1 MLTGSGGTTSSQQ
14 PLDPPVRRDG
24 GRRLAALACLLLFT
38 PGDQW
43 ITAAR
48 AAEPDGNAAKIRVGS
63 EVEFPP
69 YATLDGNGQPAGFSV
84 DLLRAVSRAAGL
96 EPRFTTGPWD
106 QVWRDLVAGD
116 LDVLPI
122 VAVSD
127 ERRKLVDF
135 GLPHTET
142 FDAFF
147 VRQGDREIPDLRAA
161 EGKTIG
167 VMRSDAA
174 HHELLERGFRGRIE
188 LVDTIPDGLAQV
200 AGGKTDAFLCSK
212 LVGVLSMQERG
223 IRGLV
228 AGPPVRDYKRV
239 FAFGLRKG
247 AGDLKERLD
256 QGLLLV
262 KTSGEYDRIHD
273 TWLTY
278 DDPWRRYRPYLP
290 AAFVLLGLGAVLATL
305 GMAAQRRRAR
315 LLRSILDTALRDVTE
330 RKLAEDTVRRQSAL
344 LGALVD
350 NPRDIVI
357 FSLDREYR
365 YTVFNDKHRQE
376 MRRVWNAEI
385 RIGTSLLEYMT
396 DSRLR
401 ELARQSIDR
410 ALGGDSFIEIAHQPG
425 VDIFYEFTWDPIHGV
440 DGRVEGVTAFVRDI
454 TERKR
459 AEEALRSTRD
469 YLENLI
475 DHANAPI
482 IVWDGG
488 RKITLFN
495 DAFEGMTGYSAG
507 EVKGRNLE
515 LLFPEESRV
524 ESLAKIATTAEGSRW
539 ESVEIPIR
547 CKSGEVRVALW
558 NSANIYG
565 ADGTALQATIAQ
577 GQDITERKRAEEA
590 LRESE
595 KVFRDLF
602 ENHAAATLI
611 LDPDT
616 GKIVDANQAAANFY
630 GWPRDR
636 LRQMRIQQINTLSST
651 EVEQAISRA
660 RTRGSMHFEF
670 RHRLADGSIRDV
682 DVFTSKVVVHGK
694 EQLHSTI
701 HDSTARK
708 RAEEALVV
716 ANAQLAMN
724 SRLAALGTLVA
735 GVAHEIN
742 NPLAAALSDQELA
755 GGAARELRARLRE
768 SGPLDREAAI
778 HHLDEVVEEL
788 DEAQE
793 AGRRIA
799 RIVQDLRTFG
809 RPNQT
814 DARES
819 IRLADVVEKAMR
831 WLPATIH
838 QTATVTVEDAGAPD
852 VVATAG
858 QITQV
863 VVNLVTNAAK
873 ATSDGVRGAIVIRI
887 GPGNPGMARLEVIDH
902 GTGIAPAVLAHVFE
916 PFFTTREVG
925 KGTGLGLSICHS
937 IVTSHGGTLTVTSEV
952 GKGSTFRVEL
962 PAASAEA

>member
-1 MLTGSGGTTSSQQ
+1 
-14 PLDPPVRRDG
+14 
-24 GRRLAALACLLLFT
+24 
-38 PGDQW
+38 
-43 ITAAR
+43 
-48 AAEPDGNAAKIRVGS
+48 
-63 EVEFPP
+63 
-69 YATLDGNGQPAGFSV
+69 
-84 DLLRAVSRAAGL
+84 
-96 EPRFTTGPWD
+96 
-106 QVWRDLVAGD
+106 
-116 LDVLPI
+116 
-122 VAVSD
+122 
-127 ERRKLVDF
+127 
-135 GLPHTET
+135 
-142 FDAFF
+142 
-147 VRQGDREIPDLRAA
+147 
-161 EGKTIG
+161 
-167 VMRSDAA
+167 
-174 HHELLERGFRGRIE
+174 
-188 LVDTIPDGLAQV
+188 
-200 AGGKTDAFLCSK
+200 
-212 LVGVLSMQERG
+212 MQEQG
-223 IRGLV
+223 IRGV
-228 AGPPVRDYKRV
+228 AAGPPIPDYKRE

-256 QGLLLV
+256 QGLLTV
-262 KTSGEYDRIHD
+262 KVSGEYDRIHD
-273 TWLTY
+273 QWLSH

-330 RKLAEDTVRRQSAL
+330 RKRAEDTVRRQSAL

-365 YTVFNDKHRQE
+365 YTAFNDKHRQE

-401 ELARQSIDR
+401 ELARMSIDR
-410 ALGGDSFIEIAHQPG
+410 ALGGDSFIEVAHQPG
-425 VDIFYEFTWDPIHGV
+425 VDIFYEFTWDPIQGAEGGV
-440 DGRVEGVTAFVRDI
+440 DGVTAFVRDI
-454 TERKR
+454 SERKR
-459 AEEALRSTRD
+459 T
-469 YLENLI
+469 
-475 DHANAPI
+475 
-482 IVWDGG
+482 
-488 RKITLFN
+488 
-495 DAFEGMTGYSAG
+495 
-507 EVKGRNLE
+507 
-515 LLFPEESRV
+515 
-524 ESLAKIATTAEGSRW
+524 
-539 ESVEIPIR
+539 
-547 CKSGEVRVALW
+547 
-558 NSANIYG
+558 
-565 ADGTALQATIAQ
+565 
-577 GQDITERKRAEEA
+577 EEA

-595 KVFRDLF
+595 RVFRDLF

-611 LDPDT
+611 IDPDT

-636 LRQMRIQQINTLSST
+636 LRQMRIQEINTLSST

-670 RHRLADGSIRDV
+670 RHRLADGSIHDV

-755 GGAARELRARLRE
+755 GGAVRELRARLRE
-768 SGPLDREAAI
+768 GGPLDREAAI

-799 RIVQDLRTFG
+799 RIVRDLKTFG
-809 RPNQT
+809 RPNQK
-814 DARES
+814 DGRES
-819 IRLADVVEKAMR
+819 IRLSDVVETAMR

-873 ATSDGVRGAIVIRI
+873 ATSDGARGAIVIRI
-887 GPGNPGMARLEVIDH
+887 GLGNPGMARLEVIDH

-925 KGTGLGLSICHS
+925 TGTGLGLSICHA

-962 PAASAEA
+962 PAASAEG